1 MRCVASPQRPVVP
14 DWRPAFL
21 AMLPVIETHARCTFR
36 RLDPEAREEAVQE
49 VIANACCAFARLAQR
64 GKIALAYPTVLAR
77 YGVAQVKDGRKVGGH
92 LNVRDVSSAYA
103 QRRKGIVVERLDHFD
118 DEENAW
124 REMLLEDRNTGPAE
138 VAATRLDFAAWLW
151 ILPGR
156 LRRIAQTLATG
167 ETTTATAKRF
177 NVSPGRISQ
186 LRKELF
192 RVWQTFQGELAGTPS
207 LKVA

>member
-1 MRCVASPQRPVVP
+1 MRRVASQQRPVAP

-49 VIANACCAFARLAQR
+49 VIANACCAFARLAQL

-103 QRRKGIVVERLDHFD
+103 QRRKGFIVERLDHFD
-118 DEENAW
+118 EDENQWCE
-124 REMLLEDRNTGPAE
+124 LLVEDRRAP
-138 VAATRLDFAAWLW
+138 D
-151 ILPGR
+151 
-156 LRRIAQTLATG
+156 
-167 ETTTATAKRF
+167 
-177 NVSPGRISQ
+177 VSGLVQ
-186 LRKELF
+186 
-192 RVWQTFQGELAGTPS
+192 
-207 LKVA
+207 

>member
-1 MRCVASPQRPVVP
+1 MRRVASQQRPVVL

-36 RLDPEAREEAVQE
+36 RLDPDAREEAVQE
-49 VIANACCAFARLAQR
+49 VIANACCAFARLAQL
-64 GKIALAYPTVLAR
+64 GKITLAYPTVLAR

-103 QRRKGIVVERLDHFD
+103 QRRKGFIVERLDHFD
-118 DEENAW
+118 EDENQWCE
-124 REMLLEDRNTGPAE
+124 LCVEDRHVGPAD
-138 VAATRLDFAAWLW
+138 VAATRMDFAAWLR

-156 LRRIAQTLATG
+156 LRRIAKTLAAG

-177 NVSPGRISQ
+177 GVCPGRISQ
-186 LRKELF
+186 IRKELF
-192 RVWQTFQGELAGTPS
+192 RAWQTFQGELAGTPC
-207 LKVA
+207 LEVA